1 MDEEAKKTL
10 LRKIPYGLFIVGAK
24 AGEEVSAGTVNWLAQ
39 ASFRPPMLMVALQGG
54 SKLHSLAEASKAL
67 AVSFL
72 KQGQQEI
79 ASAFFRPS
87 VQEGEKINGHRFTL
101 TNHTASPVIEE
112 AFGWVETRVFEIVKR
127 GDHSVF
133 IVEVIDSVLKQDEPL
148 MTLTD
153 TPWHY
158 GG

>member
-10 LRKIPYGLFIVGAK
+10 LRKIPYGLFIAGAK
-24 AGEEVSAGTVNWLAQ
+24 AGEEVSVGTINWLAQ

-54 SKLHSLAEASKAL
+54 SKLHGLAEASKAL

-87 VQEGEKINGHRFTL
+87 VQEGDKINGHRFTL
-101 TNHTASPVIEE
+101 TKHTASPVIEE

-127 GDHSVF
+127 GDHSVLV
-133 IVEVIDSVLKQDEPL
+133 VEVIDAVLKQDEPL

>member
-1 MDEEAKKTL
+1 MAEETKKTL
-10 LRKIPYGLFIVGAK
+10 LRKIPYGLFIAGAK
-24 AGEEVSAGTVNWLAQ
+24 AGEEVSAGTINWLAQ

-87 VQEGEKINGHRFTL
+87 MQEGDKINGHRFTL
-101 TNHTASPVIEE
+101 TKHTASPVIEE
-112 AFGWVETRVFEIVKR
+112 AFGWVETRVLEIVKG

-133 IVEVIDSVLKQDEPL
+133 VVEVIDAVLKQDEPL

>member
-10 LRKIPYGLFIVGAK
+10 LRKIPYGLFIAGSK
-24 AGEEVSAGTVNWLAQ
+24 AGEEVSAGTINWLAQ

-54 SKLHSLAEASKAL
+54 SRLHSLAEASKAL

-87 VQEGEKINGHRFTL
+87 VQEGDKINGHCFTL
-101 TNHTASPVIEE
+101 TKHTASPVIEE

-133 IVEVIDSVLKQDEPL
+133 VVEVIDAVLKQDEPL

>member
-1 MDEEAKKTL
+1 
-10 LRKIPYGLFIVGAK
+10 
-24 AGEEVSAGTVNWLAQ
+24 
-39 ASFRPPMLMVALQGG
+39 MLMMALQGG

-87 VQEGEKINGHRFTL
+87 VQEGDKINGYRFML
-101 TNHTASPVIEE
+101 TKHTASPVIEE

-133 IVEVIDSVLKQDEPL
+133 VVEVIDAVLKQDEPL

>member
-1 MDEEAKKTL
+1 
-10 LRKIPYGLFIVGAK
+10 
-24 AGEEVSAGTVNWLAQ
+24 
-39 ASFRPPMLMVALQGG
+39 MLT
-54 SKLHSLAEASKAL
+54 
-67 AVSFL
+67 
-72 KQGQQEI
+72 KQ
-79 ASAFFRPS
+79 
-87 VQEGEKINGHRFTL
+87 
-101 TNHTASPVIEE
+101 TASPVIEE

-133 IVEVIDSVLKQDEPL
+133 VVEVIDAVLKQDEPL

>member
-148 MTLTD
+148 MTLAD

>member
-10 LRKIPYGLFIVGAK
+10 LRKIPYGLFIAGSK
-24 AGEEVSAGTVNWLAQ
+24 AGEEVSAGTINWLAQ

-72 KQGQQEI
+72 KQGQQDI

-87 VQEGEKINGHRFTL
+87 VQEGDKINGHRFAL
-101 TNHTASPVIEE
+101 TKHTASPVIEE

-133 IVEVIDSVLKQDEPL
+133 VVEVIDAVLKQDEPL

>member
-10 LRKIPYGLFIVGAK
+10 LRKIPYGLFIAGSK
-24 AGEEVSAGTVNWLAQ
+24 AGEEVSAGTINWLAQ

-54 SKLHSLAEASKAL
+54 SRLHSLAEASKAL

-87 VQEGEKINGHRFTL
+87 VQEGDKINGHRFTL
-101 TNHTASPVIEE
+101 TKHTASPVIEE

-133 IVEVIDSVLKQDEPL
+133 VVEVIDAALKQDEPL